1 MYEDGFRVCNPA
13 VSFGVTQRSA
23 GHSLPSEDA
32 PHMNRHSRG
41 RTRVRG
47 ALVSS
52 TGVPNGNGGLLGRQM
67 ASKRNHRPGVPG
79 PGTHEV
85 APGIGATKPVPQGFE
100 FDNLYIDMNG
110 VIHPCSHP
118 EDHPGASP
126 PPALRC
132 RADVVFVHV
141 CAFCASAVE

>member
-1 MYEDGFRVCNPA
+1 MDSLFRARKN
-13 VSFGVTQRSA
+13 
-23 GHSLPSEDA
+23 L
-32 PHMNRHSRG
+32 
-41 RTRVRG
+41 
-47 ALVSS
+47 
-52 TGVPNGNGGLLGRQM
+52 GVPAFFRWISEKYPKILIDVQEEKPFLR
-67 ASKRNHRPGVPG
+67 HGVPT
-79 PGTHEV
+79 P
-85 APGIGATKPVPQGFE
+85 IDATKPVPQGFE